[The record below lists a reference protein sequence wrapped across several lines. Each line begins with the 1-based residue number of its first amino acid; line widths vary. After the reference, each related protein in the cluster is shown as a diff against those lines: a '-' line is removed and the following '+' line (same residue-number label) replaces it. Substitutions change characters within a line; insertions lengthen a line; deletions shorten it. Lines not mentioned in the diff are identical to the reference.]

1 MFYPKL
7 KGLKK
12 VITRDTAFGGLQ
24 QTEKTSDGFFSD
36 MENLTGDRFPVM
48 SVRAPRARWQGL
60 SFDDTSVLK
69 EHKGTHCYYGNGIT
83 AAASVAG
90 HFCLCSSRYIYIDGR
105 RVPGFTLDSSV
116 TKRSII
122 AMGKDILIMPD
133 EILVKE
139 DEKFDYI
146 NERLTKEYEGSGI
159 SCNYCDLDGTEIATV
174 CDSLKP
180 YDPSEGA
187 HYVDGSD
194 GGMQLMEYSEADGWQ
209 AVKKIYGKIKALKI
223 EDFFSVGDHI
233 FVSGTIFR
241 GGECTVVKK
250 GNNCII
256 VDGILDNA
264 VQNYDDFIAEKKP
277 PAIDFAIE
285 HNNRIWACRYGTSN
299 SGEFVNEIYAS
310 VPGDPSEWF
319 RFEGTSMDSYQVS
332 LGCSG
337 EFTGTAVQGND
348 ILFFKEDHIIKI
360 SGDTPSD
367 FTVQSFPASGV
378 EKGSRESIVNV
389 DDLIFYKGREGIM
402 CYDGTYPVLISREL
416 GLKRYH
422 DAVGGFC
429 KGKYYAAMTSE
440 EGKRSIFVY
449 NTDTKLWYREN
460 DEGDTR
466 FIVRHDGCLY
476 FVTRLNTDSLTGAS
490 EYAFILWDSTYIPV
504 AADILGNF
512 PDSHIYEYVP
522 DGRVKWFASTGK
534 LGDDET
540 PSRQILRNIL
550 ITLSLG
556 KDSVMEVYILPD
568 STGVRKR
575 LCVIES
581 PDEGAFSV
589 PVAIPPCHSFVL
601 IFEGKGEAVIHSVTR
616 KSEITGEVRNYGTK

>member
-7 KGLKK
+7 KRLKS
-12 VITRDTAFGGLQ
+12 VIARDEVFGGLQ
-24 QTEKTSDGFFSD
+24 QTEKTSDGFFSH
-36 MENLTGDRFPVM
+36 MENLSVDRFPLM
-48 SVRAPRARWQGL
+48 SVRAPRALWKGVT
-60 SFDDTSVLK
+60 FDDTSVLK
-69 EHKGTHCYYGNGIT
+69 EHNGTHSYYGNGIT

-105 RVPGFTLDSSV
+105 RVAGFTLDSSV

-133 EILVKE
+133 EILVKK
-139 DEKFDYI
+139 DEKLDYI
-146 NERLTKEYEGSGI
+146 SERLTKVYEGSGV
-159 SCNYCDLDGTEIATV
+159 SCNYCDLDGTEIPTV
-174 CDSLKP
+174 SDALKP
-180 YDPSEGA
+180 YDPTEKA
-187 HYVDGSD
+187 HYVEGADGV
-194 GGMQLMEYSEADGWQ
+194 MQLMEYSESDGWQ

-233 FVSGTIFR
+233 FVSEKIFR
-241 GGECTVVKK
+241 GNECTVVRK

-264 VQNYDDFIAEKKP
+264 VQNCSDFVAEKKP

-285 HNNRIWACRYGTSN
+285 HNNRIWACRYGISN

-319 RFEGTSMDSYQVS
+319 CFEGTAMDSYQVS

-337 EFTGTAVQGND
+337 EFTGAAVQGND

-360 SGDTPSD
+360 SGDAPSD
-367 FTVQSFPASGV
+367 FTVQSYPANGV
-378 EKGSRESIVNV
+378 EKGSCESIVNA
-389 DDLIFYKGREGIM
+389 DDLIFYKSREGIM
-402 CYDGTYPVLISREL
+402 CYDGTYPVLVSREL

-422 DAVGGFC
+422 DVAGGFI
-429 KGKYYAAMTSE
+429 KGKYYAAMTDE
-440 EGKRSIFVY
+440 TGNRSVFVY
-449 NTDTKLWYREN
+449 SPDKKLWYREN
-460 DEGDTR
+460 DDGDTR
-466 FIVRHDGCLY
+466 FIVRHGGCLY
-476 FVTRLNTDSLTGAS
+476 FVTRLSTDKETGVS
-490 EYAFILWDSTYIPV
+490 EYAFFLWDSSYIPV
-504 AADILGNF
+504 ASDILGNF
-512 PDSHIYEYVP
+512 PDSHKYEYVP
-522 DGRVKWFASTGK
+522 QGRVKWFASTGK
-534 LGDDET
+534 LGDGEK

-556 KDSVMEVYILPD
+556 RDSVMEVYILPD
-568 STGVRKR
+568 SAGERKR

-601 IFEGKGEAVIHSVTR
+601 IFEGKGDAVIHSVTR

>member
-1 MFYPKL
+1 MLYPKL
-7 KGLKK
+7 KGLKS
-12 VITRDTAFGGLQ
+12 VITRDSVFGGLQ
-24 QTEKTSDGFFSD
+24 QTEKTPDGFFSC
-36 MENLTGDRFPVM
+36 MENLTGDRFPVI

-69 EHKGTHCYYGNGIT
+69 EHNGTHCYYGHGIT

-90 HFCLCSSRYIYIDGR
+90 HFCLCSSRYIYVDGR

-116 TKRSII
+116 TKRSIS
-122 AMGKDILIMPD
+122 AMGKNILIMPD
-133 EILVKE
+133 EILIKE
-139 DEKFDYI
+139 DEELDYV
-146 NERLTKEYEGSGI
+146 NERLTVKYSGNGV
-159 SCNYCDLDGTEIATV
+159 SCCYCDADGTEIPEVLSA
-174 CDSLKP
+174 DKP
-180 YDPSEGA
+180 YEPSEGDCYA
-187 HYVDGSD
+187 DGS
-194 GGMQLMEYSEADGWQ
+194 GGQMYLAEYSEADGWQ
-209 AVKKIYGKIKALKI
+209 AVKKIYAKIKAGEI

-233 FVSGTIFR
+233 FVPALFFSGSA
-241 GGECTVVKK
+241 CTVVKK

-256 VDGILDNA
+256 VDGVL
-264 VQNYDDFIAEKKP
+264 QNVIHSYTDFVAEKKP

-285 HNNRIWACRYGTSN
+285 HNNRIWACRYGESN

-310 VPGDPSEWF
+310 SPGEPAEWF

-337 EFTGTAVQGND
+337 EFTGAAVQGND

-360 SGDTPSD
+360 SGDTPAD
-367 FTVQSFPASGV
+367 FTVQSYPANGV

-422 DAVGGFC
+422 DAAAGFC
-429 KGKYYAAMTSE
+429 KGKYYVAMTCE
-440 EGKRSIFVY
+440 TGERSIFVY
-449 NTDTKLWYREN
+449 NTETKLWYREN

-476 FVTRLNTDSLTGAS
+476 FVTRLSTDEETGSS
-490 EYAFILWDSTYIPV
+490 EYSFSLWDSTYIPV
-504 AADILGNF
+504 AYDILGNF
-512 PDSHIYEYVP
+512 SDSHKYEYVP
-522 DGRVKWFASTGK
+522 ENRVRWFASTGK
-534 LGDDET
+534 LGEEEK
-540 PSRQILRNIL
+540 PSRQVLRNIL
-550 ITLSLG
+550 ITMSLG

-575 LCVIES
+575 LCVIEGQ
-581 PDEGAFSV
+581 EEKVFSV

-616 KSEITGEVRNYGTK
+616 KSEITGEVRNYGTR